1 MTSLSISLSELRIIE
16 LAEKVSLDR
25 NAIYSEVMAEIKN
38 DLAEKLEMSESEKGP
53 SKSDLVSFEIFLES
67 ASAHGIGP
75 ITHEQM
81 DQVEAYKASYTDWL
95 NTQLG
100 HVIYLESEDYMSEF
114 VDIEDEDLE
123 DSIRAWVC
131 ESIDSATYDSAWTIL
146 VHFS

>member
-1 MTSLSISLSELRIIE
+1 MVSLNISLSELRKIE
-16 LAEKVSLDR
+16 LTEKVSLDR
-25 NAIYSEVMAEIKN
+25 NAIYLEVIAEMKN

-53 SKSDLVSFEIFLES
+53 STSDLVSFEIFLES

-75 ITHEQM
+75 ITYEQM
-81 DQVEAYKASYTDWL
+81 GQAEAYKASYTDWL
-95 NTQLG
+95 NVQLG
-100 HVIYLESEDYMSEF
+100 HVTYLESEDYMSEF

-123 DSIRAWVC
+123 DSIRAWAS